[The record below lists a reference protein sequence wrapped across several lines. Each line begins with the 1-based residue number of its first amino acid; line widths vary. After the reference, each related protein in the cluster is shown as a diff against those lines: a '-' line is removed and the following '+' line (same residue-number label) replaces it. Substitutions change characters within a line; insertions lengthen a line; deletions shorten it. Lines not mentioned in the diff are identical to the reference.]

1 MAQTLD
7 QPTVTASTSSTSAL
21 GTGIMAATIGAIN
34 LALTA
39 QTESQIHQAESLK
52 EQLKTLLLEVDANA
66 DAITKSGKAQ
76 LIGASI
82 SAAFG
87 MATAGAGFAGVVYR
101 GYQQTNAIS
110 ARTEIENSPK
120 AKNLGKISESFNQAK
135 GNPFGGVNKGDIDG
149 PGMSENRIQELLNKP
164 LNATGDSDLSPAE
177 LDELANN
184 ASLKQKNKLIEQSAA
199 FKDGTAPE
207 ISRSQ
212 SESDRKTQRAAT
224 IEQNI
229 VHPLGRAAQELGQG
243 IGAANSKRADAE
255 STEAGAAQQA
265 NQTGSEIIKEVI
277 NLLAQANNNLISNL
291 GSLAQAIR

>member
-1 MAQTLD
+1 
-7 QPTVTASTSSTSAL
+7 
-21 GTGIMAATIGAIN
+21 MAATIGAIN

-87 MATAGAGFAGVVYR
+87 IATAGAGAVGVAYNTT
-101 GYQQTNAIS
+101 QQTNAMT
-110 ARTEIENSPK
+110 ARTEIEKTPK
-120 AKNLGKISESFNQAK
+120 AKNLAQITQSFDQNK
-135 GNPFGGVNKGDIDG
+135 GNPFGNVNKGDIDG
-149 PGMSENRIQELLNKP
+149 PGIAQNRIEALLNKP
-164 LNATGDSDLSPAE
+164 LNADGSSALTDNE
-177 LDELANN
+177 LTELANN
-184 ASLKQKNKLIEQSAA
+184 SSLKQKNKLIEQNAS
-199 FKDGTAPE
+199 FKDGSAPE
-207 ISRSQ
+207 FSRSQ
-212 SESDRKTQRAAT
+212 SESDRKIQRATT

-229 VHPLGRAAQELGQG
+229 VHPLGKAAQELGQG